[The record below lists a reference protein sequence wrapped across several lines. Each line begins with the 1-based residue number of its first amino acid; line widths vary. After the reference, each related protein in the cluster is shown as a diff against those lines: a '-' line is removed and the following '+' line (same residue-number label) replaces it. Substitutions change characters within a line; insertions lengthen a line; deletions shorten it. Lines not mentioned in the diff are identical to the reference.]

1 MENICYFLRALL
13 VIKEPT
19 LKENRSY
26 KYKKIVYLT
35 LEFCRKCV
43 NYALYMY
50 DIKKNKTIQTILT
63 SNRKNRRNRGNLY
76 VHLQD

>member
-1 MENICYFLRALL
+1 MEKICYFLRALL

-35 LEFCRKCV
+35 LEFCRKSWI
-43 NYALYMY
+43 ATKMASDFFPLR
-50 DIKKNKTIQTILT
+50 ILKSKKTNVADVLP
-63 SNRKNRRNRGNLY
+63 
-76 VHLQD
+76 

>member
-43 NYALYMY
+43 NYDDVKPVLCSQFSPLSKMM
-50 DIKKNKTIQTILT
+50 
-63 SNRKNRRNRGNLY
+63 RPM
-76 VHLQD
+76 

>member
-50 DIKKNKTIQTILT
+50 DIK
-63 SNRKNRRNRGNLY
+63 
-76 VHLQD
+76 